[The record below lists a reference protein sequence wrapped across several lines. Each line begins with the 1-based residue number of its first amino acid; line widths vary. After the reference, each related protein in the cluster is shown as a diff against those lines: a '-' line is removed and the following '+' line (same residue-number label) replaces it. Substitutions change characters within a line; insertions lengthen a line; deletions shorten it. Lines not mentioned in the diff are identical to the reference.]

1 MVRVV
6 DLIIGVKVNLNYIC
20 NRILIKILVVL
31 KLFIIRNWF
40 YDVFDSNNLKDIC
53 IYICILIDNEWN
65 FVFCR
70 SWICVGLGVGIWN
83 VIGFRGCSNYTD
95 LGFLKG
101 N

>member
-1 MVRVV
+1 M
-6 DLIIGVKVNLNYIC
+6 
-20 NRILIKILVVL
+20 VL
-31 KLFIIRNWF
+31 KLFIIKNCFMTYLIR
-40 YDVFDSNNLKDIC
+40 V
-53 IYICILIDNEWN
+53 YICILIDNEWN